1 MNISYT
7 KKKIDTENISD
18 KEFERKYLPF
28 YENYDEYMIKFV
40 IPDAIA
46 FYIANAYSRDCLDKN
61 KLYNYI
67 NSALDIFNCRC
78 NIGTIIPNIEM
89 ILKIKYNLKIVETN
103 PLKLEKYN

>member
-1 MNISYT
+1 
-7 KKKIDTENISD
+7 
-18 KEFERKYLPF
+18 
-28 YENYDEYMIKFV
+28 MIKFV

-46 FYIANAYSRDCLDKN
+46 FYIANAYPRDYLDKN
-61 KLYNYI
+61 KLYNHI

-89 ILKIKYNLKIVETN
+89 ILKIKYNFKIVETN